1 MKPNESNF
9 KKVFRFLYKVLR
21 FMLFLHEH
29 RDELKRHQ
37 ELKTPSEE
45 NKPFTSDTDPS
56 I

>member
-29 RDELKRHQ
+29 RDELKRKQ

-45 NKPFTSDTDPS
+45 NKSFTSDTNPS

>member
-29 RDELKRHQ
+29 RDELKSKQ

-45 NKPFTSDTDPS
+45 NKPFTSSTNPS